1 MCPALAP
8 VAVAA
13 SLLKRS
19 GLEASEITAV
29 EMMEAF
35 AGSGDRMWRG
45 LDLIQL
51 VNRRGGALARGHPIG
66 ASGAILAV
74 RLFHDLKQSASDAVG
89 LAAIAAAGGIGSAMI
104 VRARARYDPC

>member
-8 VAVAA
+8 VAAAA

-35 AGSGDRMWRG
+35 AVQAIACVEGIG
-45 LDLIQL
+45 LDPEC

-74 RLFHDLKQSASDAVG
+74 RLFHDLKQSASDAIG

-104 VRARARYDPC
+104 FRGACEI